1 MVGGGGYCLLRLI
14 TFACIYLCSVAS
26 VLVWR
31 GLLLVEF
38 AVCCVLWLLIVL

>member
-1 MVGGGGYCLLRLI
+1 MVGGGGYGLLCLI

-38 AVCCVLWLLIVL
+38 AVCCVLWLLIAL